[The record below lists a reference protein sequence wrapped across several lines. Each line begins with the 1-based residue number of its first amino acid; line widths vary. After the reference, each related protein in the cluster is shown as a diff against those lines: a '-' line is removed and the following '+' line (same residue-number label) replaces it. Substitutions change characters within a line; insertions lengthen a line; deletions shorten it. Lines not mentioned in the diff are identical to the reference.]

1 MTANEFKMPDDDTPD
16 KVPDDATPNSPD
28 DAMPGS
34 DDVSPGSDDDAT
46 PDSDDA
52 TPGSDDDAPDSHDS
66 TEGDDDTGDEDED
79 GDDYGVTDSIGDVDG
94 ESKPAVFVT
103 TREPIVLVVSR
114 LDDPRAPESSALAAY
129 IDGRMVARSA
139 MPPEA
144 IERLVDLKLFE
155 EPVPLGLFAYEE
167 APGLQCRLFA
177 LVPRA
182 SLEADAYSSE
192 PWKASVPSYE
202 AMRDA
207 DDEMD
212 DDTDD
217 DDDEDGDD
225 ESPFETILLGH
236 IVRFAKDRKYPDNLA
251 EEAVDILQRIIHGAE
266 PLEDAD
272 RKAIDDLLGSL

>member
-1 MTANEFKMPDDDTPD
+1 MPADEFKAPDDDTPD
-16 KVPDDATPNSPD
+16 D
-28 DAMPGS
+28 
-34 DDVSPGSDDDAT
+34 T
-46 PDSDDA
+46 PDSPEDE
-52 TPGSDDDAPDSHDS
+52 GV
-66 TEGDDDTGDEDED
+66 EGDDDEDED
-79 GDDYGVTDSIGDVDG
+79 GDDDEEDDAYGVTDSIGTGDVDG
-94 ESKPAVFVT
+94 EEKPAVFVT
-103 TREPIVLVVSR
+103 TREPIALAVSR

-155 EPVPLGLFAYEE
+155 EPVALGLFAFED

-177 LVPRA
+177 LVPRT
-182 SLEADAYSSE
+182 SLDSDAHSSE

-207 DDEMD
+207 DDDMD

-217 DDDEDGDD
+217 DDDDGDE
-225 ESPFETILLGH
+225 ESPYETILLGH

-251 EEAVDILQRIIHGAE
+251 EEAVDILSRIIHGAE

>member
-1 MTANEFKMPDDDTPD
+1 MPADEFKAPDDETPDETPDDDDTPE
-16 KVPDDATPNSPD
+16 SPD
-28 DAMPGS
+28 DN
-34 DDVSPGSDDDAT
+34 
-46 PDSDDA
+46 
-52 TPGSDDDAPDSHDS
+52 
-66 TEGDDDTGDEDED
+66 EGDED
-79 GDDYGVTDSIGDVDG
+79 DDDDEYGVTDSIGTGDVDG
-94 ESKPAVFVT
+94 QEKPAVFVT
-103 TREPIVLVVSR
+103 TREPIALSVSR

-129 IDGRMVARSA
+129 IDGRLVARSA

-155 EPVPLGLFAYEE
+155 EPVALGLFAYEE

-177 LVPRA
+177 LVPRT
-182 SLEADAYSSE
+182 SLEADAHSSE

-207 DDEMD
+207 EDEMD
-212 DDTDD
+212 DDMDD

-225 ESPFETILLGH
+225 ESPYETILLGH

-251 EEAVDILQRIIHGAE
+251 EEAVDILTRIIHGAE

>member
-1 MTANEFKMPDDDTPD
+1 MPADEFKAPDDDTPD
-16 KVPDDATPNSPD
+16 D
-28 DAMPGS
+28 
-34 DDVSPGSDDDAT
+34 T
-46 PDSDDA
+46 PDSPADE
-52 TPGSDDDAPDSHDS
+52 GV
-66 TEGDDDTGDEDED
+66 EGDDDGEDDDEDDEED
-79 GDDYGVTDSIGDVDG
+79 DEDDDAYGVTDSIGTGDVDG
-94 ESKPAVFVT
+94 EEKPAVFVT
-103 TREPIVLVVSR
+103 TREPIALAVSR

-155 EPVPLGLFAYEE
+155 EPVALGLFAFEDD
-167 APGLQCRLFA
+167 PGLQCRLFA
-177 LVPRA
+177 LVPRT
-182 SLEADAYSSE
+182 SLDSDAHSSE

-207 DDEMD
+207 DDDMD
-212 DDTDD
+212 DDMDDED
-217 DDDEDGDD
+217 DDDE
-225 ESPFETILLGH
+225 SPYETILLGH

-251 EEAVDILQRIIHGAE
+251 EEAVDILTRIIHGAE

>member
-1 MTANEFKMPDDDTPD
+1 MPADEFKAPDDDTPD
-16 KVPDDATPNSPD
+16 D
-28 DAMPGS
+28 
-34 DDVSPGSDDDAT
+34 T
-46 PDSDDA
+46 PDSPADE
-52 TPGSDDDAPDSHDS
+52 GV
-66 TEGDDDTGDEDED
+66 EGDDAEDDDED
-79 GDDYGVTDSIGDVDG
+79 GDDDDEEDDAYGVTDSIGTGDVDG
-94 ESKPAVFVT
+94 EEKPAVFVT
-103 TREPIVLVVSR
+103 TREPIALAVSR

-155 EPVPLGLFAYEE
+155 EPVALGLFAYED

-182 SLEADAYSSE
+182 SLGSDAHSSE

-207 DDEMD
+207 DDDMD
-212 DDTDD
+212 DDMDD
-217 DDDEDGDD
+217 DDDDGDE
-225 ESPFETILLGH
+225 ESPYETILLGH

-251 EEAVDILQRIIHGAE
+251 EEAVDILSRIIHGAE

>member
-1 MTANEFKMPDDDTPD
+1 MPADEFKAPDDDTPNDTPDDTPDDDTPD
-16 KVPDDATPNSPD
+16 SPEDDGVEGD
-28 DAMPGS
+28 D
-34 DDVSPGSDDDAT
+34 
-46 PDSDDA
+46 
-52 TPGSDDDAPDSHDS
+52 
-66 TEGDDDTGDEDED
+66 EGDDDEDGDEDDD
-79 GDDYGVTDSIGDVDG
+79 GDDDEYGVTDSIGTGDADG
-94 ESKPAVFVT
+94 QEKPAVFVT
-103 TREPIVLVVSR
+103 TREPIALTVSR

-155 EPVPLGLFAYEE
+155 EPVAIGLFAYED

-182 SLEADAYSSE
+182 ALEADAHASE

-207 DDEMD
+207 EDDMD
-212 DDTDD
+212 DDMDD

-236 IVRFAKDRKYPDNLA
+236 IVRFAKDRKFPDNLA
-251 EEAVDILQRIIHGAE
+251 EEAVDILTRIIHGAE
-266 PLEDAD
+266 PLQDAD